1 MAAKAS
7 RAAASGAAYEEQRR
21 KRVLEN
27 LKHLEDLGIAEMS
40 KSLLQAARLQKLNK
54 AGVRA
59 GPKER
64 KKFDA
69 TEVRRSSRAKT
80 TVSYKDDTLEAKGF
94 RLSRSK
100 TEYMK
105 CDFSAMGYEDD
116 DVSLDGQVVP
126 KKDTFRYLGSM
137 LQKEGDINENF
148 GELDAFLRGTRRSGG
163 RNTEHGREYTGRI
176 PSYEQQQRAFR
187 KAEKLQDSL
196 DPNNP
201 SFVKTMVRSHVSS
214 CFWLGLPISF
224 CKNNL
229 PSKEFRM
236 VLEDEEGLE
245 FDAVYIGNRTGLS
258 GGWRGF
264 AMHHNL
270 EEGDS
275 LVFELAEHDKFK
287 IYIIKA
293 IDDDVKEAE
302 PDDKNDNGV
311 TKEEP
316 DQEES
321 PVAEP
326 PKGAKRRKLRGRR

>member
-1 MAAKAS
+1 
-7 RAAASGAAYEEQRR
+7 
-21 KRVLEN
+21 
-27 LKHLEDLGIAEMS
+27 MS

-80 TVSYKDDTLEAKGF
+80 TVSYKDD
-94 RLSRSK
+94 
-100 TEYMK
+100 
-105 CDFSAMGYEDD
+105 
-116 DVSLDGQVVP
+116 
-126 KKDTFRYLGSM
+126 
-137 LQKEGDINENF
+137 F

>member
-1 MAAKAS
+1 MRRGKGSMAAKAS
-7 RAAASGAAYEEQRR
+7 STAASGAAYEEQRR

-27 LKHLEDLGIAEMS
+27 LKHLEDLGISEMS
-40 KSLLQAARLQKLNK
+40 RSLLQAARLQKQNK

-59 GPKER
+59 SPNAR

-69 TEVRRSSRAKT
+69 TEVRRSSRPKA
-80 TVSYKDDTLEAKGF
+80 TVSYKDD
-94 RLSRSK
+94 
-100 TEYMK
+100 
-105 CDFSAMGYEDD
+105 
-116 DVSLDGQVVP
+116 
-126 KKDTFRYLGSM
+126 
-137 LQKEGDINENF
+137 F
-148 GELDAFLRGTRRSGG
+148 GELDTFLRGKRRIGG
-163 RNTEHGREYTGRI
+163 RNTEQGREYTGRVS
-176 PSYEQQQRAFR
+176 SYEQQQRAYR

-214 CFWLGLPISF
+214 CFWLGLPTSF
-224 CKNNL
+224 CKKNL
-229 PSKEFRM
+229 PPTEFRM
-236 VLEDEEGLE
+236 VLEDEEGVE

-270 EEGDS
+270 EDGDS
-275 LVFELAEHDKFK
+275 LVFELAESDRFK

-293 IDDDVKEAE
+293 IDVGIEEAE
-302 PDDKNDNGV
+302 SHDKNGSGD

>member
-80 TVSYKDDTLEAKGF
+80 TVSYKDD
-94 RLSRSK
+94 
-100 TEYMK
+100 
-105 CDFSAMGYEDD
+105 
-116 DVSLDGQVVP
+116 
-126 KKDTFRYLGSM
+126 
-137 LQKEGDINENF
+137 F

>member
-7 RAAASGAAYEEQRR
+7 RAAASGAAYEEQRK

-80 TVSYKDDTLEAKGF
+80 TVSYKDD
-94 RLSRSK
+94 
-100 TEYMK
+100 
-105 CDFSAMGYEDD
+105 
-116 DVSLDGQVVP
+116 
-126 KKDTFRYLGSM
+126 
-137 LQKEGDINENF
+137 F

>member
-7 RAAASGAAYEEQRR
+7 RAAASGAAYEEQRK

-80 TVSYKDDTLEAKGF
+80 TVSYKDD
-94 RLSRSK
+94 
-100 TEYMK
+100 
-105 CDFSAMGYEDD
+105 
-116 DVSLDGQVVP
+116 
-126 KKDTFRYLGSM
+126 
-137 LQKEGDINENF
+137 F
-148 GELDAFLRGTRRSGG
+148 GELDTFLRGTRRSGG

-214 CFWLGLPISF
+214 CFWLGLPTSF

-236 VLEDEEGLE
+236 VLEDEEGVE

-264 AMHHNL
+264 AMHHSL

>member
-7 RAAASGAAYEEQRR
+7 SAAASGAAYEEQRR

-27 LKHLEDLGIAEMS
+27 LKHLEDLGIKEMS
-40 KSLLQAARLQKLNK
+40 KSLLQAARLQKQNK

-59 GPKER
+59 SPKAR

-80 TVSYKDDTLEAKGF
+80 TVSYKDD
-94 RLSRSK
+94 
-100 TEYMK
+100 
-105 CDFSAMGYEDD
+105 
-116 DVSLDGQVVP
+116 
-126 KKDTFRYLGSM
+126 
-137 LQKEGDINENF
+137 F
-148 GELDAFLRGTRRSGG
+148 GELDIFLRGTRRSGG

-176 PSYEQQQRAFR
+176 SSYQQQQRAFR

-214 CFWLGLPISF
+214 CFWLGLPTSF
-224 CKNNL
+224 CKDNL

-236 VLEDEEGLE
+236 VLEDEEGVE

-275 LVFELAEHDKFK
+275 LVFELAEHDRFK

-302 PDDKNDNGV
+302 PDDKNASGG

>member
-1 MAAKAS
+1 MREGGRERRQGSGESGEDMAAKAS

-80 TVSYKDDTLEAKGF
+80 TVSYKDD
-94 RLSRSK
+94 
-100 TEYMK
+100 
-105 CDFSAMGYEDD
+105 
-116 DVSLDGQVVP
+116 
-126 KKDTFRYLGSM
+126 
-137 LQKEGDINENF
+137 F

>member
-7 RAAASGAAYEEQRR
+7 SAAASGAAYEEQRR

-27 LKHLEDLGIAEMS
+27 LKHLEDLGIKEMS
-40 KSLLQAARLQKLNK
+40 KSLLQAARLQKQNK

-59 GPKER
+59 SPKAR

-80 TVSYKDDTLEAKGF
+80 TVSYKDD
-94 RLSRSK
+94 
-100 TEYMK
+100 
-105 CDFSAMGYEDD
+105 
-116 DVSLDGQVVP
+116 
-126 KKDTFRYLGSM
+126 
-137 LQKEGDINENF
+137 F
-148 GELDAFLRGTRRSGG
+148 GELDTFLRGTRRSGG

-176 PSYEQQQRAFR
+176 SSYQQQQRAFR

-214 CFWLGLPISF
+214 CFWLGLPTSF
-224 CKNNL
+224 CKDNL

-236 VLEDEEGLE
+236 VLEDEEGVE

-275 LVFELAEHDKFK
+275 LVFELAEHDRFK

-302 PDDKNDNGV
+302 PDDKNASGG

>member
-7 RAAASGAAYEEQRR
+7 RAAASGAAYEEQRK

-80 TVSYKDDTLEAKGF
+80 TVSYKDD
-94 RLSRSK
+94 
-100 TEYMK
+100 
-105 CDFSAMGYEDD
+105 
-116 DVSLDGQVVP
+116 
-126 KKDTFRYLGSM
+126 
-137 LQKEGDINENF
+137 F

-275 LVFELAEHDKFK
+275 LVFELAEHDRFK